1 MVAWFM
7 SVESPGIYENVWSF
21 VPTVLYSI
29 AIIVM
34 NQLYRPLAIQL
45 NEWGKLSSLYSCQEK
60 WILHSSFNTCVAV
73 AYYTVK
79 GNYRA
84 QKL

>member
-45 NEWGKLSSLYSCQEK
+45 NEWGKWSYLDSCQEK

-84 QKL
+84 QKI